1 MNLGSISNSTSTV
14 EVNKSKD
21 GIWLRDGEWQ
31 RLMPYEDFPQF
42 ENMRHEEIAKVET
55 PEPEQYFWPNLG
67 RTFNRKEIEKSHS
80 LKRGLQHMRHVALGL
95 LVLMGVIFV
104 IASINIG
111 QYPWLGYVRAF
122 AEAAMVGAL
131 ADWFAVTALFRH
143 PLGSLTIPHTKIR
156 LYIPHT
162 NIVEERKD
170 DIGENLAN
178 FIKNRFLTRENVE
191 RWLDDIDLAEKASAW
206 LKNKQHAR
214 ELSLTLCR
222 ALRAIIDNDDGEL
235 EVFVSRNFRGALD
248 RMNVSTLIARLLKR
262 LVSDNHTKVL
272 IEKLIDVGLAY
283 FDEHREQWRKG
294 VKARAKFFTK
304 NVQGL
309 VFDKMARELRNT
321 LSNARHNQQ
330 FRQQF
335 DERISQLIS
344 KFEDDAK
351 TKEGIEL
358 SKQKF
363 LNDPSV
369 AEAFASLG
377 VELKCHMVQRLTETK
392 DLDPPLAKD
401 MAKLLDRLGD
411 MLAEDPFTRQMVNER
426 LRTAIPSF
434 VEESRDTLS
443 SLISKTIKKWPAK
456 QTSDRIELHIG
467 RDLQFIRI
475 NGTIVG
481 GLVGLTIYI
490 VSHVFF

>member
-1 MNLGSISNSTSTV
+1 MNLGPINNSTSTV

-21 GIWLRDGEWQ
+21 GIWLRDGEWKG
-31 RLMPYEDFPQF
+31 LMPYEDFPQF
-42 ENMRHEEIAKVET
+42 RDMPHDDIAKVEKL
-55 PEPEQYFWPNLG
+55 ESGQYFWPNFG
-67 RTFNRKEIEKSHS
+67 PVADRKTIEDSHS
-80 LKRGLQHMRHVALGL
+80 HKRELQFMRYVALGL

-143 PLGSLTIPHTKIR
+143 PLGLP
-156 LYIPHT
+156 IPHT

-206 LKNKQHAR
+206 LKNEQHAR
-214 ELSLTLCR
+214 ELSRTLCR
-222 ALRAIIDNDDGEL
+222 ALRAVIDNDNGEL
-235 EVFVSRNFRGALD
+235 EAFVNRNFRGALD

-272 IEKLIDVGLAY
+272 IEKLIDVGLEY
-283 FDEHREQWRKG
+283 FDEHREHLRKG
-294 VKARAKFFTK
+294 VKGRARFFTK

-321 LSNARHNQQ
+321 LRNARHNQQ

-335 DERISQLIS
+335 DERINLLIS
-344 KFEDDAK
+344 KFEDDAE

-377 VELKCHMVQRLTETK
+377 VELKRHMVQRLTGTK

-426 LRTAIPSF
+426 LRAAIPSF

-467 RDLQFIRI
+467 KDLQFIRI

-490 VSHVFF
+490 ASHVFF

>member
-1 MNLGSISNSTSTV
+1 MNLGPVSNSTTTV

-21 GIWLRDGEWQ
+21 GIWLRDGEWR
-31 RLMPYEDFPQF
+31 RLSELQF
-42 ENMRHEEIAKVET
+42 MR
-55 PEPEQYFWPNLG
+55 
-67 RTFNRKEIEKSHS
+67 R
-80 LKRGLQHMRHVALGL
+80 VALGL

-143 PLGSLTIPHTKIR
+143 PLGLP
-156 LYIPHT
+156 IPHT
-162 NIVEERKD
+162 NIVEKGKD
-170 DIGENLAN
+170 EIGEGLAN
-178 FIKNRFLTRENVE
+178 FIKNRFLTRQTAEK
-191 RWLDDIDLAEKASAW
+191 WLDDIDLAEKASAW
-206 LKNKQHAR
+206 LKNEQHAR
-214 ELSLTLCR
+214 ELSRTLCR
-222 ALRAIIDNDDGEL
+222 ALRAVIDNDNGEL
-235 EVFVSRNFRGALD
+235 EAFVSRNFRGTLD

-294 VKARAKFFTK
+294 VKERARFFTK

-321 LSNARHNQQ
+321 LRNARHNQQ

-335 DERISQLIS
+335 DERINQLIS
-344 KFEDDAK
+344 KFEDDVEM
-351 TKEGIEL
+351 KEGIES

-369 AEAFASLG
+369 AKAFDSLG
-377 VELKCHMVQRLTETK
+377 VELKRHMVRRLTETK
-392 DLDPPLAKD
+392 DSDPPLAKD

-426 LRTAIPSF
+426 LRAAIPSF

-443 SLISKTIKKWPAK
+443 SIISKTVKDWNGR
-456 QTSDRIELHIG
+456 QTSDRIELYIG

-490 VSHVFF
+490 ASHVFF

>member
-1 MNLGSISNSTSTV
+1 MNLGPASNSTPTV

-31 RLMPYEDFPQF
+31 GLMPYEDFPQF
-42 ENMRHEEIAKVET
+42 EKMSHGEVAKVEK
-55 PEPEQYFWPNLG
+55 PEPEQYFWPDLG
-67 RTFNRKEIEKSHS
+67 RVVDRSDIEHSHS
-80 LKRGLQHMRHVALGL
+80 LKHGLQHMRYVALGL
-95 LVLMGVIFV
+95 LVLMGVIFI

-143 PLGSLTIPHTKIR
+143 PLGLP
-156 LYIPHT
+156 IPHT
-162 NIVEERKD
+162 NIVEKKKD
-170 DIGENLAN
+170 QIGENLAD
-178 FIKNRFLTRENVE
+178 FIKNRFLTRQTVE
-191 RWLDDIDLAEKASAW
+191 KWLDDIDLAEKASAW

-214 ELSLTLCR
+214 ELSRTLCR
-222 ALRAIIDNDDGEL
+222 ALRAVIDNDNGEL
-235 EVFVSRNFRGALD
+235 EAFVSRNFRGTLD

-283 FDEHREQWRKG
+283 FDEHRDQWRKG
-294 VKARAKFFTK
+294 VKERARFFTK

-335 DERISQLIS
+335 DERINQLIS
-344 KFEDDAK
+344 KFEDDVEM
-351 TKEGIEL
+351 KEGIEL

-377 VELKCHMVQRLTETK
+377 VELKRHMVQRLTGTK
-392 DLDPPLAKD
+392 GSDPPLAKD
-401 MAKLLDRLGD
+401 ITKLLDRLGD

-426 LRTAIPSF
+426 LRAAIPSF
-434 VEESRDTLS
+434 VEESGDTLS
-443 SLISKTIKKWPAK
+443 SIISKTVKDWDGR

-467 RDLQFIRI
+467 KDLQFIRI

-490 VSHVFF
+490 ASHVFF